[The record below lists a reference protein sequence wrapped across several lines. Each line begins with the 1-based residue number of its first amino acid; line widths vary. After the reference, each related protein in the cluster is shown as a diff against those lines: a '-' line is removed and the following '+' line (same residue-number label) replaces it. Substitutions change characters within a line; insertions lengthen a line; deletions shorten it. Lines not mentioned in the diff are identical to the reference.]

1 MSDPKVKIGLVQMQC
16 SMNSVKNLAHAIEGI
31 KKVAEDGAR
40 IVCLPEL
47 FLSKYFCQGPKDEKN
62 FKLAEPIP
70 GPITEALGRLALQYK
85 IVILCSLF
93 EQAYRDKYFNSIAV
107 IDTRG
112 KVTGIYHKMHIPS
125 IPPGLYSEDY
135 YFQRGDKGVIVV
147 DTPYGKIAP
156 LICYDQWFPELAR
169 IAAVKGAQ
177 IIFYPTAI
185 GWPHDN
191 STWKKQ
197 AEHEA
202 WQTIQRSHAI
212 ANNVFVAAVNRIG
225 IEGDLKFWGTSF
237 VSDPYGQVLAK
248 ASSEKEENMV
258 VECDL
263 TLIDEVRKDWPFLK
277 ERRIKCEI

>member
-1 MSDPKVKIGLVQMQC
+1 MRC
-16 SMNSVKNLAHAIEGI
+16 SENSVKNLAHAIEEI
-31 KKVAEDGAR
+31 KKTADSGAQ
-40 IVCLPEL
+40 IVCLPEF
-47 FLSKYFCQGPKDEKN
+47 FLSKYFCQGPKDDKN

-70 GPITEALGRLALQYK
+70 GPTTEVLGKLALQYK

-93 EQAYRDKYFNSIAV
+93 EQADRGKYFNSIAV
-107 IDTRG
+107 IDTQG
-112 KVTGIYHKMHIPS
+112 KIAGVYHKMHIPS
-125 IPPGLYSEDY
+125 IPSGLYSEDY
-135 YFQRGDKGVIVV
+135 YFHKGDKGVIVV

-191 STWKKQ
+191 PKWKRQ

-202 WQTIQRSHAI
+202 WQIIQRSHAI

-225 IEGDLKFWGTSF
+225 VEGDLKFWGTSF
-237 VSDPYGQVLAK
+237 VSDPYGRVITMA
-248 ASSEKEENMV
+248 ATDKEENVV

-263 TLIDEVRKDWPFLK
+263 TLIDKMRKDWPFLK
-277 ERRIKCEI
+277 ERRIMCEI

>member
-16 SMNSVKNLAHAIEGI
+16 STNSVKNLSHAIEGI
-31 KKVAEDGAR
+31 KKTADSGAQ

>member
-1 MSDPKVKIGLVQMQC
+1 MQC
-16 SMNSVKNLAHAIEGI
+16 GKNSVENLTKAIDAI
-31 KKVAEDGAR
+31 KQVADKGAQ

-70 GPITEALGRLALQYK
+70 GPTTEVLGRLALQNN

-93 EQAYRDKYFNSIAV
+93 ERTAKKKFFNSVAI
-107 IDTRG
+107 INTRG
-112 KVTGIYHKMHIPS
+112 KVVGIYHKMHIPS

-135 YFQRGDKGVIVV
+135 YFQKGDKGVIVV

-177 IIFYPTAI
+177 IIFYPAAI
-185 GWPHDN
+185 GWPQMDRDFRNH
-191 STWKKQ
+191 

-202 WQTIQRSHAI
+202 WQIIQRSHAI

-225 IEGDLKFWGTSF
+225 VEGDLKFWGTSF
-237 VSDPYGQVLAK
+237 VSDPYGRVLAK
-248 ASSEKEENMV
+248 ASSEDEENLIA
-258 VECDL
+258 ECDL
-263 TLIDEVRKDWPFLK
+263 SMIDRMRKEWPFLE